1 MFGERLT
8 AAAGGI
14 AVTALGIL
22 LVTVLVPEFVAQ
34 PSRVPANMP
43 GPRTLPLI
51 LGWGLIIF
59 GTIELLGIWL
69 GGDRVRWRWP
79 DGVGRLVL
87 VGAIVL
93 ATLLAT
99 PYIGMLPAC
108 AIMMVAITTGAS
120 GQRLLPSVVTAAL
133 FVGAVYA
140 IFILLA
146 GIPLP
151 SGSLW
156 D

>member
-1 MFGERLT
+1 MLGERLT

-14 AVTALGIL
+14 AVTVLGIL
-22 LVTVLVPEFVAQ
+22 LVTFLVPEFVTQ

-43 GPRTLPLI
+43 GPRTLPLLI
-51 LGWGLIIF
+51 GWGMIFF
-59 GTIELLGIWL
+59 GTIEMIGIWV
-69 GGDRVRWRWP
+69 GGQRLRWQRP
-79 DGVGRLVL
+79 DGIGRLLL
-87 VGAIVL
+87 VAAIIL
-93 ATLLAT
+93 GTLLVT

-108 AIMMVAITTGAS
+108 IIMMVAITSGAS
-120 GQRLLPSVVTAAL
+120 GQRLLPSVVTAVL
-133 FVGAVYA
+133 FVGIVYS

-156 D
+156 G

>member
-1 MFGERLT
+1 MLGERLT

-14 AVTALGIL
+14 AITALGIL
-22 LVTVLVPEFVAQ
+22 LVTVLVPEFVTQ
-34 PSRVPANMP
+34 PSRTPANMP

-51 LGWGLIIF
+51 LGWGMIIF
-59 GTIELLGIWL
+59 GTIEMIGIWL

-79 DGVGRLVL
+79 DGVGRLLL
-87 VGAIVL
+87 VGAIVFG
-93 ATLLAT
+93 ALLVT

-108 AIMMVAITTGAS
+108 VIMMVAITSGAS
-120 GQRLLPSVVTAAL
+120 GQRLLRSVVTAVL
-133 FVGAVYA
+133 FVGAVYS

-156 D
+156 G